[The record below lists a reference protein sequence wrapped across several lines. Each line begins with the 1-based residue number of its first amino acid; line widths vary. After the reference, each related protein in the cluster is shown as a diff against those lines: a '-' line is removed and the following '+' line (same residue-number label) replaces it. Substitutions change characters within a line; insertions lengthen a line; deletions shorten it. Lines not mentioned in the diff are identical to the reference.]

1 MNTDVLIVGLFSTP
15 QNLYGRLEYLYMLSE
30 AAIIATVTVVGGII
44 GSIIT
49 LVLTRIF
56 NKPKDEASLAQQ
68 YQEIAKQAVDDLHT
82 AQTASIE
89 RDKKRTDEYNK
100 IQERLRL
107 VEAATYGPFR
117 ITLDFTTHPLGI
129 QNQKIELIVV
139 NEKAPK

>member
-1 MNTDVLIVGLFSTP
+1 M
-15 QNLYGRLEYLYMLSE
+15 SE
-30 AAIIATVTVVGGII
+30 AAIIATVTVVGGIV
-44 GSIIT
+44 GSVIT

-56 NKPKDEASLAQQ
+56 NKPKDDASLAQQ
-68 YQEIAKQAVDDLHT
+68 YQEIAAQAVDDLHK
-82 AQTASIE
+82 AQEASVI
-89 RDKKRTDEYNK
+89 RDAKRTEEYNK
-100 IQERLRL
+100 VQERLQL